1 MLTEGKAKIMSLEEW
16 ADLHGE
22 DYPKRKFFSALDW
35 ARGEDKTVRGI
46 YCRNCDCIIEFS
58 EMKPWGKDDD
68 TVDML
73 CPDCG
78 EVLVEGE

>member
-1 MLTEGKAKIMSLEEW
+1 MSLEEW

-22 DYPKRKFFSALDW
+22 DYPKRRYFSALDW
-35 ARGEDKTVRGI
+35 MREEQPRKGI
-46 YCRNCDCIIEFS
+46 YCRNCEDVIEYS
-58 EMKPWGKDDD
+58 EMKHWGKDDE

-78 EVLVEGE
+78 AVLVEGE